1 MECRFSSEGIRFKT
15 PWETRSTAKM
25 FLIQEFPFRC
35 FLAKIAGMYNPESMG
50 FFIIVS
56 QRGRKIEGEATRKG
70 SVAKEKGR
78 RGREGESR
86 GYSSSFSP
94 QRPARAVFN
103 AEERERT

>member
-1 MECRFSSEGIRFKT
+1 M
-15 PWETRSTAKM
+15 
-25 FLIQEFPFRC
+25 
-35 FLAKIAGMYNPESMG
+35 AKIAGMYNPESMG

-103 AEERERT
+103 AEEREREHSLQVGRISCGDDAPLSVSFPSKPLSASR